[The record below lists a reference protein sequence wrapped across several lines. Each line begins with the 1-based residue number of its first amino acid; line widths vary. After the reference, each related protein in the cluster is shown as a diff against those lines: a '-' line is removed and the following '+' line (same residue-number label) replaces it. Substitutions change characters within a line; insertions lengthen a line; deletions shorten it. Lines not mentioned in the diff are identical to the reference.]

1 MCFFRAAFALVC
13 LVALLQ
19 SATAFRSPVPQRVL
33 MDRSIR
39 VHVQK
44 EEQTEEVKVGS
55 KEYYDGF
62 ISSGLND
69 EPRERVTG
77 DAVLGPTFK
86 FVGGFAVL
94 IVALLL
100 GFMASNGLL

>member
-1 MCFFRAAFALVC
+1 MALALVGCFQC
-13 LVALLQ
+13 LETT
-19 SATAFRSPVPQRVL
+19 SAFFVPSAGFRVTAT
-33 MDRSIR
+33 MIR
-39 VHVQK
+39 ATDK
-44 EEQTEEVKVGS
+44 DDVKVGS

-86 FVGGFAVL
+86 FVGGFSVVIL
-94 IVALLL
+94 ALLL